1 VTTLS
6 AEDKELKKISTDFGK
21 AVQAFQ
27 KKDYQGALDMLNSI
41 IDSFKDSEYDSVLE
55 IQGQSKIYQNIC
67 HSRLNPVKVVLK
79 SDEEYLNE
87 GLFKLNSGNPD
98 QALKHLR
105 DLEEKKGYSD
115 PYLFYLLALVYIKKE
130 DYKTGLEYLKKCV
143 SKDDFYKVIAHNEPD
158 FEPLK
163 DNGEFLSLVG

>member
-87 GLFKLNSGNPD
+87 GLFQLNAGNPD

-105 DLEEKKGYSD
+105 DLEEKK
-115 PYLFYLLALVYIKKE
+115 
-130 DYKTGLEYLKKCV
+130 
-143 SKDDFYKVIAHNEPD
+143 
-158 FEPLK
+158 
-163 DNGEFLSLVG
+163 